1 MKNLLLVVVLL
12 IGFSVSAQEEVVT
25 YQQLDDFNLIKVV
38 KYNGETIVEE
48 GYLTEEN
55 GRLKNTGIWKQFDK
69 DGNVT
74 LQVKYVKGMRKETIA
89 YQDNKIVKV
98 VRKD

>member
-1 MKNLLLVVVLL
+1 MKNLFLVVVLL

-48 GYLTEEN
+48 GYLIKEN
-55 GRLKNTGIWKQFDK
+55 GKLKNTGTWKQFDK

-74 LQVKYVKGMRKETIA
+74 LKVKYVKGMRKETIA